1 MLNYI
6 MKKEHLFVRVA
17 IGFALGI
24 ILGFAVPQFSL
35 DTQFIGNIYLKL
47 VKMMIIPIIFCAV
60 CGGIANISDPSTLKR
75 IGAKTVGLYVI
86 MFICSAVVSLGV
98 AYAVRPGMN
107 ISFDTTPTYEG
118 TVSTPTVSSFF
129 DNIFTD
135 NIIQS
140 AADGSTLPVIL
151 FTIVFAIAIVTCGKK
166 AEPVLDFV
174 NGLSAVC
181 FKMLGF
187 IMELSPIGVCS
198 LMAYSLAAYGAGIFT
213 ALGKYVLTC
222 YIACILTFA
231 LVMFLPVVVYG
242 KLSPKKFLQGCASV
256 AMVSLSTTSSAATL
270 PTSINVSMN
279 DFKAPES
286 ITKFTLPLG
295 CTINMCGGA
304 CSFCC
309 LAVFVSDFY
318 GLNLS
323 FGTIVFLILVATLL
337 NMAAPGIPGG
347 GIVLGVSFLSILGLP
362 FDLMGPISAF
372 YRLLDMAFTTINVEG
387 DIAANLIIAKS
398 EKEWDGA
405 AVSSAPATT

>member
-1 MLNYI
+1 MFSYI
-6 MKKEHLFVRVA
+6 TKKENLFVRVA
-17 IGFALGI
+17 IGFVLGI
-24 ILGFAVPQFSL
+24 ILGFGLPQFSL
-35 DTQFIGNIYLKL
+35 DTQFVGDAYLDL
-47 VKMMIIPIIFCAV
+47 VKMMIIPIVFCAV
-60 CGGIANISDPSTLKR
+60 CGGIANISDPNTLKR
-75 IGAKTVGLYVI
+75 IGVKTVALYVV
-86 MFICSAVVSLGV
+86 MFVCSAIVSLAV
-98 AYAVRPGMN
+98 AFTVRPGLN
-107 ISFDTTPTYEG
+107 VVFDSTPTYDG
-118 TVSTPTVSSFF
+118 TVSTPTVTSFF
-129 DNIFTD
+129 ENIFTD
-135 NIIQS
+135 NIIAS
-140 AADGSTLPVIL
+140 AAAGSTLPVIL
-151 FTIVFAIAIVTCGKK
+151 FTIVFAIAIVACGKK

-181 FKMLGF
+181 FKMLSF
-187 IMELSPIGVCS
+187 IMELSPFGVCS
-198 LMAYSLAAYGAGIFT
+198 LMAYSVAEYGAGIFT

-222 YIACILTFA
+222 YIACILTFII
-231 LVMFLPVVVYG
+231 VMFLPVVIYG
-242 KLSPKKFLQGCASV
+242 KLNPKKFLKGCGAV

-279 DFKAPES
+279 DFKAPEN

-323 FGTIVFLILVATLL
+323 ISTIVLLILVATLL

-387 DIAANLIIAKS
+387 DIAANLLISKS

-405 AVSSAPATT
+405 QVNATV